1 MTKQFRAVV
10 TEDVQPNRLLS
21 LSGGN
26 GLPSISITPPGGTP
40 DFKSTG
46 VLKANQ
52 QVIVT
57 LKNDPI
63 WGVEAGEDLSAGT
76 YVEVGE
82 NGLAVASESEGFG
95 YVAAA
100 VQAGEVAQVVRKSSG
115 EKGPKGDPGK
125 DGIDGKSAYEIAVD
139 NGYEGT
145 EEEWIASLKGPKGDP
160 GADGFPTEQQWDDLV
175 ARVDTLESEVGGS

>member
-26 GLPSISITPPGGTP
+26 GVPSISVTPAGGTP
-40 DFKSTG
+40 DFRSTG
-46 VLKANQ
+46 ALKADQ

-63 WGVEAGEDLSAGT
+63 WNVEVGEDLSAGT

-115 EKGPKGDPGK
+115 GAQGPQGPRGPQGPKGDPGP
-125 DGIDGKSAYEIAVD
+125 
-139 NGYEGT
+139 EGP
-145 EEEWIASLKGPKGDP
+145 EGPQGPAGPKGDT
-160 GADGFPTEQQWDDLV
+160 GAKGDKGDKGDPGFPTEQQWDDLV
-175 ARVDTLESEVGGS
+175 ARVDTLESEVGS